1 MRCGS
6 MTDQPFGVMPQYRR
20 CAKVYIQKSF
30 SGLVRVNGMAKN
42 LDQSVKEIVEKRRL
56 IKKICM
62 KCNARNPIRATHCR
76 KCGYNGL
83 RMKAKE
89 SRGG

>member
-1 MRCGS
+1 
-6 MTDQPFGVMPQYRR
+6 
-20 CAKVYIQKSF
+20 
-30 SGLVRVNGMAKN
+30 MAKN
-42 LDQSVKEIVEKRRL
+42 LDQSVREIVEKRRL